1 MKKNVKKTKT
11 TINTVFPLCRRS
23 VILESLFLN
32 TCFLGLKAVKKTG
45 HIYFFMTFNESF
57 GGI

>member
-11 TINTVFPLCRRS
+11 TINTLFPLCRRS

-32 TCFLGLKAVKKTG
+32 TCFLGLKAVKKQV
-45 HIYFFMTFNESF
+45 IFIFL
-57 GGI
+57 